1 MKKRIFWIDV
11 VKVIA
16 ICMVIYAHVFWII
29 RDAKIDG
36 TFAMEFFLKNSIV
49 VSLGVP
55 LFMMVS
61 GTLLFDK
68 SFTSKLDILA
78 FYKRSLLPLVITAE
92 IWIIAY
98 SLVVQESF
106 SLKELLL
113 CMIFI
118 HKPEVHLWYVR
129 MIVMYYLAVPFLN
142 ILRQRYKYVFI
153 SLLLA
158 VLAFTFV
165 YNGWLIWK
173 GDLCPTTPSRSYL
186 CYLVYMAIGYW
197 ISKMDISMSRCF
209 IAVCGMLFGS
219 YILFS
224 SLRATEYFLWYD
236 NPLLACIAISLFYI
250 IRAGFD
256 SYTMSGKL
264 QSWISEISKMSYG
277 IYLSHFILIY
287 AVGMYFHLYGCSEM
301 MLLYR

>member
-158 VLAFTFV
+158 VLAF
-165 YNGWLIWK
+165 I
-173 GDLCPTTPSRSYL
+173 
-186 CYLVYMAIGYW
+186 MAG
-197 ISKMDISMSRCF
+197 
-209 IAVCGMLFGS
+209 
-219 YILFS
+219 
-224 SLRATEYFLWYD
+224 
-236 NPLLACIAISLFYI
+236 
-250 IRAGFD
+250 
-256 SYTMSGKL
+256 
-264 QSWISEISKMSYG
+264 
-277 IYLSHFILIY
+277 
-287 AVGMYFHLYGCSEM
+287 
-301 MLLYR
+301 

>member
-113 CMIFI
+113 
-118 HKPEVHLWYVR
+118 
-129 MIVMYYLAVPFLN
+129 
-142 ILRQRYKYVFI
+142 
-153 SLLLA
+153 
-158 VLAFTFV
+158 
-165 YNGWLIWK
+165 
-173 GDLCPTTPSRSYL
+173 
-186 CYLVYMAIGYW
+186 
-197 ISKMDISMSRCF
+197 
-209 IAVCGMLFGS
+209 
-219 YILFS
+219 
-224 SLRATEYFLWYD
+224 
-236 NPLLACIAISLFYI
+236 
-250 IRAGFD
+250 
-256 SYTMSGKL
+256 
-264 QSWISEISKMSYG
+264 
-277 IYLSHFILIY
+277 
-287 AVGMYFHLYGCSEM
+287 
-301 MLLYR
+301 